1 MRVSTTKRR
10 IEEMYPSIGTY
21 QIPILLAF
29 LSASAVARAE
39 SISSDSP
46 ASIPLPVPKAA
57 ALTSREPD
65 IEPEKV
71 KSRGAELG
79 PSGRPFW
86 TLLEQEARKNGLPPD
101 IADAVAAIES
111 GYDPSAIGGVGEVG
125 LMQVRPSTAAMLGFS
140 GHAAELAKPEVNIRY
155 GVTYLAQAWRLA
167 HGDLCRALMKY
178 RAGHGE
184 EVMSPLSIQYC
195 GRARAH
201 LASVGSPFADRA
213 SVPLVYDPIVPRE
226 RAARRG
232 PRIRTASTSAGFW
245 AAHEARVRAITTR
258 IHAKWRRIAS
268 R

>member
-1 MRVSTTKRR
+1 
-10 IEEMYPSIGTY
+10 MYPRIGTH

-29 LSASAVARAE
+29 LSVSAVARAD

-46 ASIPLPVPKAA
+46 ASIPLPVPKPTTT
-57 ALTSREPD
+57 TSPESDTEREKD
-65 IEPEKV
+65 R
-71 KSRGAELG
+71 SRGAEPG
-79 PSGRPFW
+79 TPGRPFW
-86 TLLEQEARKNGLPPD
+86 TLLEREARKNGLPPD

-140 GHAAELAKPEVNIRY
+140 GHAAELTKPEINIRY

-184 EVMSPLSIQYC
+184 EVMSPLSVQYC

-201 LASVGSPFADRA
+201 LAAVGSPFADGA
-213 SVPLVYDPIVPRE
+213 SVPLGYDPIVPRL
-226 RAARRG
+226 RAARRV
-232 PRIRTASTSAGFW
+232 PRIRTVSTSAGFW
-245 AAHEARVRAITTR
+245 AAHEARVRAITSR